1 LAAAELLVAQVPI
14 RVIGALGVTTLQL
27 GLILLL
33 YGTRRAPP
41 LVVVYLLYVAVQCA
55 IVLVLRARRR
65 APSWFVTTALA
76 TDFAYI
82 FATTV
87 AGTTPAH
94 YDRALLGMLAMV
106 QVANFF
112 LGRRQAIR
120 LLIIGTIGYL
130 AMTVIASRYLTL
142 DVLEELWSL
151 TISVVASALMILH
164 AGNVRERL
172 RTIVDLFER
181 AEEGDFSEEYD
192 EAADLRSD
200 PITRVG
206 RAYNRVRLQLGS
218 MVLTDPLTGCL
229 NRRGFDQA
237 LARELA
243 RASRAGS
250 ELALLAIDLDHFK
263 LVNDSF
269 GHLAGDA
276 VLRATGEL
284 LRQAARAGDVVAR
297 VGGEEFALLLADT
310 GSQGA
315 FLFASRLCDMVR
327 VHPFESDAGV
337 PLVITTSVGVA
348 AGTPDQQLDV
358 ASLLWARADAALYA
372 AKRSGRDRV
381 RAWTTEIGV
390 EHTENAASDRAA
402 ARRRAIIGS

>member
-1 LAAAELLVAQVPI
+1 M

-27 GLILLL
+27 GLVLLL
-33 YGTRRAPP
+33 YGTQRALP
-41 LVVVYLLYVAVQCA
+41 LVVICLLYVAVQCA
-55 IVLVLRARRR
+55 IVLALRTSRR
-65 APSWFVTTALA
+65 APSWFVTIALA
-76 TDFAYI
+76 MDTVYMFAS
-82 FATTV
+82 TV

-112 LGRRQAIR
+112 LGRRQAVR
-120 LLIIGTIGYL
+120 LLIIGSVGYF
-130 AMTVIASRYLTL
+130 AMTVIASHYLEL

-151 TISVVASALMILH
+151 TISVVASALMLLH
-164 AGNVRERL
+164 AGNVRRRL
-172 RTIVDLFER
+172 RTIVELFER
-181 AEEGDFSEEYD
+181 AEEGDFSQEYD

-263 LVNDSF
+263 LVNDTY

-276 VLRATGEL
+276 VLCATGEL

-315 FLFASRLCDMVR
+315 FLFASRLCDLIR
-327 VHPFESDAGV
+327 VHPFESDSAV
-337 PLVITTSVGVA
+337 PLVITTSIGVA
-348 AGTPDQQLDV
+348 AGAPDQQVDV

-381 RAWTTEIGV
+381 RAWITEIDV
-390 EHTENAASDRAA
+390 EHSENAAADRAA